1 MEITTQQTN
10 AINEMAIRQESV
22 RAKKAEPIEVSEQR
36 KFVDTKAAEAL
47 SIENVERAIETANT
61 ALKAASNALHFRMD
75 KSSPIAIVSVVDENS
90 GEVIRQLPSEE
101 TLRFARSVE
110 SMKGVIFDNAV

>member
-1 MEITTQQTN
+1 MEITAQHTN
-10 AINEMAIRQESV
+10 ATTEMATRQEFV
-22 RAKKAEPIEVSEQR
+22 RAKKVEPIEVSEQR

-47 SIENVERAIETANT
+47 SIENIERAIETANT
-61 ALKAASNALHFRMD
+61 ALKGAANALHFRMD
-75 KSSPIAIVSVVDENS
+75 KSSPTAIVSVVDENS

-110 SMKGVIFDNAV
+110 NMKGIIFDNAV